1 MTRALF
7 SAFIAIGMGLAASPS
22 AVAAGGDPDWPCVQR
37 KVPEI
42 SSGQVWTGP
51 PLDGV
56 GDSWRSD
63 DALAQLARAIAS
75 RRTDMADAKQ
85 KIATF
90 AASAATDRKRRL
102 TELFAGVL
110 ATLNAER
117 KSIMAGIGRYAHRQQ
132 ALARKIS
139 AQAAELDK
147 LSVPAQGDTDD
158 QVGRRSELQEMQD
171 WDQRI
176 FRERE
181 RSLQYVCELPVLIEQ
196 RAFALGR
203 EFSSLLDK

>member
-1 MTRALF
+1 MTRTLV
-7 SAFIAIGMGLAASPS
+7 SAVFAVAIAIGFGANPP
-22 AVAAGGDPDWPCVQR
+22 VRAAGNDPDWPCVQR

-51 PLDGV
+51 ALDDI
-56 GDSWRSD
+56 GDSWQSD

-75 RRTDMADAKQ
+75 RRTDMAEAKE
-85 KIATF
+85 KIAAF
-90 AASAATDRKRRL
+90 ASAATDRNRKL
-102 TELFAGVL
+102 TALFAGVL
-110 ATLNAER
+110 STLNAER
-117 KSIMAGIGRYAHRQQ
+117 SSIIAGIARYAHRQQ

-147 LSVPAQGDTDD
+147 LPPQDGTHE
-158 QVGRRSELQEMQD
+158 QVDRREELVEVQN

-176 FRERE
+176 YRERE
-181 RSLQYVCELPVLIEQ
+181 RSLQYVCELPVLLDQ

-203 EFSSLLDK
+203 EIAALLDK